1 MEDATLSAM
10 NSHAKKVQSS
20 QGGTDVNQGMDG
32 VGNPG
37 VLGDHKNPTFYTKQ
51 DDNRESATPNKM
63 HEV

>member
-10 NSHAKKVQSS
+10 SAHAKKVQNS

-32 VGNPG
+32 VCTPKESGEQ
-37 VLGDHKNPTFYTKQ
+37 TFYTKQ
-51 DDNRESATPNKM
+51 DNARDSRIPNKM

>member
-1 MEDATLSAM
+1 MDDATLSAM

-37 VLGDHKNPTFYTKQ
+37 VLGDHASPTFYTKQ
-51 DDNRESATPNKM
+51 DDARDSRVANKM